1 MEGTRSP
8 AERDR
13 MVNGALQ
20 AGEVKEAVSFLNWA
34 LQATNAFVRV
44 KAIEWSTGIFKLL
57 TSVTLTLTLE
67 FCCKGGRCDLYRLH
81 GIEILLGGDGD
92 DYDVN

>member
-1 MEGTRSP
+1 M
-8 AERDR
+8 A
-13 MVNGALQ
+13 N
-20 AGEVKEAVSFLNWA
+20 
-34 LQATNAFVRV
+34 
-44 KAIEWSTGIFKLL
+44 GIFKIL